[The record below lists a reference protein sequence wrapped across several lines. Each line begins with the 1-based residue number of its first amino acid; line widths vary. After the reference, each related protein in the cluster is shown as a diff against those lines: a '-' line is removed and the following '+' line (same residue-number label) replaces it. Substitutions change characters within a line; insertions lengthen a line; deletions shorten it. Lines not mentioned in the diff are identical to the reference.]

1 MNIISVLKEEQKEYR
16 LLLQEDVQDNS
27 GASMVPAPGTSA
39 SSQTLFPTSY
49 PRGGK
54 KLILKKLQQGSMER
68 TIELIR
74 MQQEM
79 EARLLA
85 KQQGQPNPQ
94 MEAFNIKQTI
104 RSLKNAAAGLAI
116 ATSAIGAGKS
126 QTPPTPPPT
135 ASEKING
142 ELTDKDLVDVG
153 PISGKMTET
162 NPRQWYYGRAQ
173 LDPDAAEAFKKADA
187 DYFKETGKH
196 ININSAY
203 RSRQHQAALSG
214 KHPVV
219 AKPGHSQHGLGR
231 AIDVQPGSPE
241 FEWLKK
247 NGAKYG
253 WDWKKIKN
261 DPCHFGFC
269 GTPKQTT
276 DGKTQPAAT
285 TAPQEPKETIT
296 PDKKKT
302 IKDLKDKTA
311 GTSSTEN
318 KST

>member
-1 MNIISVLKEEQKEYR
+1 MGPEGLKEVAQ
-16 LLLQEDVQDNS
+16 NS
-27 GASMVPAPGTSA
+27 
-39 SSQTLFPTSY
+39 
-49 PRGGK
+49 R
-54 KLILKKLQQGSMER
+54 
-68 TIELIR
+68 
-74 MQQEM
+74 
-79 EARLLA
+79 
-85 KQQGQPNPQ
+85 N
-94 MEAFNIKQTI
+94 
-104 RSLKNAAAGLAI
+104 
-116 ATSAIGAGKS
+116 
-126 QTPPTPPPT
+126 
-135 ASEKING
+135 
-142 ELTDKDLVDVG
+142 
-153 PISGKMTET
+153 
-162 NPRQWYYGRAQ
+162 
-173 LDPDAAEAFKKADA
+173 AAEASKKIIQKHIGTNKGLKILNSLSFNEFSLLYTQDNERKIDKLQEHAQKQNILLGTKISAPEESGFKGALTLAFTERFKKADA

-231 AIDVQPGSPE
+231 AIDVQPGSAE

-285 TAPQEPKETIT
+285 TPQEPKETIT

-302 IKDLKDKTA
+302 IKDLKDKTT